1 YSTHR
6 SASTQPSFGSQL
18 KLATHLTLFAFAS
31 YLVAI
36 DLFKSRPV
44 QETPEAEPAMPKHPD
59 VDPSALPVSDPT
71 DTRPSV
77 HLQQQ
82 EDLSRVYDAIASKYD
97 GLTSADE
104 LVMGMHL
111 LRRWLI
117 KKYAKGDVLEL
128 SSGTGRN
135 MKYYHP
141 TIGSRHPITSL
152 TFVERSANMIDVALK
167 APATTHLVDAFKR
180 GRRRIR
186 FYPVDAHSLA
196 IFNDDSFDTVVDT
209 FGLCSYQ
216 DPVRVLLEMQRVC
229 KPDGRIVLL
238 QHGRADYAFLNQL
251 LDTSAAK
258 RALKWGCWWNR
269 DILEL
274 LKRSKLRVTYL
285 NRWHFGTTYYV
296 VAAPNKEL

>member
-1 YSTHR
+1 MPRTPFTRLRATSSSFRRAPAAT
-6 SASTQPSFGSQL
+6 SLPS
-18 KLATHLTLFAFAS
+18 
-31 YLVAI
+31 
-36 DLFKSRPV
+36 
-44 QETPEAEPAMPKHPD
+44 
-59 VDPSALPVSDPT
+59 
-71 DTRPSV
+71 
-77 HLQQQ
+77 
-82 EDLSRVYDAIASKYD
+82 
-97 GLTSADE
+97 
-104 LVMGMHL
+104 
-111 LRRWLI
+111 
-117 KKYAKGDVLEL
+117 
-128 SSGTGRN
+128 
-135 MKYYHP
+135 
-141 TIGSRHPITSL
+141 TIGSRAYPITSL

-238 QHGRADYAFLNQL
+238 QHGRADYAFPKPAIGYLRRQARL
-251 LDTSAAK
+251 EVGVLV
-258 RALKWGCWWNR
+258 NR

-285 NRWHFGTTYYV
+285 NRCISVPRTTWWRPPIKSFEGGIRLAMVLCVGGWAAWLNLIDKASIV
-296 VAAPNKEL
+296 VTRHMLPMRPRSVVRLWA